1 MFPIPFDNVNRAE
14 IAWMLSTDESDQADL
29 GQWLAELTRRPS
41 WHSRAACRGHSP
53 SAFVLARGANAAVMA
68 RARAV
73 CDRCTVTEEC
83 LAFALADPYAMGVW
97 GGTTG
102 RQRRAMRAGRV
113 A

>member
-1 MFPIPFDNVNRAE
+1 VNRAE
-14 IAWMLSTDESDQADL
+14 VVWMLSTDGSDQADPL
-29 GQWLAELTRRPS
+29 QWLAELTRRPE
-41 WHSRAACRGHSP
+41 WHADAACRGADP
-53 SAFVLARGANAAVMA
+53 AAFVLARGANAAVMA

-102 RQRRAMRAGRV
+102 RQRKLMRTGKV

>member
-1 MFPIPFDNVNRAE
+1 MTDAE
-14 IAWMLSTDESDQADL
+14 IAWLISGDPSDPSDPSA
-29 GQWLAELTRRPS
+29 WLAELVRRPP
-41 WHSRAACRGHSP
+41 WHAEAACQGHSP

-102 RQRRAMRAGRV
+102 RQRRAMRAERV

>member
-1 MFPIPFDNVNRAE
+1 
-14 IAWMLSTDESDQADL
+14 
-29 GQWLAELTRRPS
+29 
-41 WHSRAACRGHSP
+41 
-53 SAFVLARGANAAVMA
+53 MA

-102 RQRRAMRAGRV
+102 RQRRAMRTG
-113 A
+113 